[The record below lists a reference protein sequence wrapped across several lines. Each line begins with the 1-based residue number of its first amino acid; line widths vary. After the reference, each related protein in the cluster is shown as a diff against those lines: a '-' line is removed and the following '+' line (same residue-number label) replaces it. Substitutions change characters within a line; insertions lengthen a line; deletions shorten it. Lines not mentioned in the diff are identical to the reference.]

1 MEKFISYGKQFIDK
15 EDIAAVVDVLKGDW
29 LTTGPLTEKFE
40 KEVAKYCGVDFA
52 VAVSS
57 GTAALDIAIQT
68 LNLPKGSEIITTPL
82 TFIATINS
90 ILFNNLNP
98 VLADIDSKTYNLSP
112 ESIRS
117 KITEKTKAILYVD
130 YAGQP
135 CNIDQIKEIAKE
147 NNLFIIED
155 AAQAFGAEYNGQKI
169 GGFADMT
176 IFSFH
181 PVKHITTGEGGMVL
195 TNNAEYFKKLR
206 CLRNHGINKELLER
220 LGPQADWG
228 YDITDLARNYRI
240 TDVQC
245 ALGLS
250 QLKKSEDFLQR
261 REQIAQKYFDELK
274 DITEITL
281 PYIQKNLRTSWHLFP
296 ILINNY
302 NRDIFFRKMK
312 EKKIGVN
319 IHHIPPYRFTYHQR
333 FGWKAEDL
341 PITEKIFQSTI
352 TLPIHPSL
360 SINEQEYIIKT
371 VKEILSNK

>member
-98 VLADIDSKTYNLSP
+98 VLADIDPKTYNLSP